1 MARVR
6 LSAWT
11 RATPDELVAHLRAAD
26 PAALVHAIREASDES
41 LVTLV
46 HDVGRGRAVVEVV
59 TSRIGDLAVPAQRDG
74 VRGVVRWE
82 SGDPALAVTVRFA
95 DGVVEPVTDAG
106 ERPDLVVR
114 GSLVQLLRLVAGQLE
129 IAVAYLGRS
138 LEIEGDSALAL
149 ALAGL
154 FAADGTA
161 PLTGVPV
168 DPRDID
174 PLDVSRALH
183 GVDIDHL
190 RSVLASGFR
199 PVVLDEIFSRM
210 PAHVNGRKAAGAR
223 ITVGFRLTGRPDGE
237 VDRYV
242 LRLSDGQATVLAGE
256 AADAVGPD
264 DRDAT
269 VTCEAHDFLRLV
281 TGHLSA
287 ITGVLR
293 GQLRVRGDKAAAL
306 RLATAFDIPKAAA

>member
-6 LSAWT
+6 LDAWS
-11 RATPDELVAHLRAAD
+11 RATPDELVASLRGAD
-26 PAALVHAIREASDES
+26 PVDLIQAVRAASDET

-46 HDVGRGRAVVEVV
+46 HDAERGRAVVEVV
-59 TSRIGDLAVPAQRDG
+59 TSRISDLAVPAQRAG

-82 SGDPALAVTVRFA
+82 TPDGALAASVRVH
-95 DGVVEPVTDAG
+95 DGAAEPVAAG
-106 ERPDLVVR
+106 VRPDLVVR
-114 GSLVQLLRLVAGQLE
+114 GSVVQLLRLVAGQLDL
-129 IAVAYLGRS
+129 AVDYLGGA
-138 LEIEGDSALAL
+138 LAIEGDSALAL
-149 ALAGL
+149 GLAGL
-154 FAADGTA
+154 FAVDGTA
-161 PLTGVPV
+161 PLTGAPV

-174 PLDVSRALH
+174 PIAVSRALH
-183 GVDIDHL
+183 GVPIDHL
-190 RSVLASGFR
+190 RAVLESGFR
-199 PVVLDEIFSRM
+199 PVVLDEIFGRM

-293 GQLRVRGDKAAAL
+293 GQLRVRGDKTAAL
-306 RLATAFDIPKAAA
+306 RLSAAFDIPKAAA

>member
-1 MARVR
+1 MAGVR
-6 LSAWT
+6 LSAGS
-11 RATPDELVAHLRAAD
+11 RATHDEVATYLREAD
-26 PAALVHAIREASDES
+26 PVDLLHAVRAASDEA
-41 LVTLV
+41 LVTFV
-46 HDVGRGRAVVEVV
+46 HDAERGRAVVEGV

-74 VRGVVRWE
+74 IHGVLRWE
-82 SGDPALAVTVRFA
+82 SPEPAVAATVRVH
-95 DGVVEPVTDAG
+95 DGVAQPAG
-106 ERPDLVVR
+106 PDVRPDLVVR
-114 GSLVQLLRLVAGQLE
+114 GSLVQLLRLVAGQLDL
-129 IAVAYLGRS
+129 AVAYLGRR
-138 LEIEGDSALAL
+138 LEIEGDSTLAL
-149 ALAGL
+149 GLAAL
-154 FAADGTA
+154 FAADGT
-161 PLTGVPV
+161 PPRTGRPV
-168 DPRDID
+168 DPRDIE
-174 PLDVSRALH
+174 PVEVSRALH
-183 GVDIDHL
+183 GADTEHL
-190 RSVLASGFR
+190 RAVLASGFR
-199 PVVLDEIFSRM
+199 PVVLDEIFGRM

-242 LRLSDGQATVLAGE
+242 LRLSDGQATVLAGD

-306 RLATAFDIPKAAA
+306 RLSAAFDIPRAAA